1 MEGSSPVVCSLMYDS
16 INSYMTV
23 YAILCRGTSLKRCLF
38 SSTGCILMHGILQ
51 VNDGVTEAVEDL
63 LRGKNVVVNFATD
76 HVFWWH
82 T

>member
-1 MEGSSPVVCSLMYDS
+1 
-16 INSYMTV
+16 
-23 YAILCRGTSLKRCLF
+23 
-38 SSTGCILMHGILQ
+38 MHGILQ